1 MDSLDLYAQIEPL
14 IGFYD
19 EYEELYNNYLALLDS
34 LKPQKILDI
43 GCGNGKFLKHLKDVG
58 YEAYGIERSEKM
70 VEKAS
75 LLGVNASK
83 QELEELEENSYDCI
97 VAIGDVL
104 NYIAPKELDNFF
116 LHVEKILKPNGYFI
130 ADINTKEGFEVA
142 EGAMASSNENE
153 FLSISADFIDNEL
166 RSSIVYFQKEG
177 ELYRRYDGIVTQY
190 FHTKKQ
196 FKKQKGLHLQ
206 KSFYASMFSN
216 ANEKEIMVFQK

>member
-19 EYEELYNNYLALLDS
+19 EYEELYRNYLALLDS
-34 LKPQKILDI
+34 LKPQKILDV
-43 GCGNGKFLKHLKDVG
+43 GCGNGKFLKHLQDSG
-58 YEAYGIERSEKM
+58 YEAYGIERSEQM
-70 VEKAS
+70 VQRAR

-83 QELEELEENSYDCI
+83 QELEELEENSYDCV

-104 NYIAPKELDNFF
+104 NYIAPEKLDNFF
-116 LHVEKILKPNGYFI
+116 LHVEKILKPHGYFI

-166 RSSIVYFQKEG
+166 KSSISYFKKEG
-177 ELYRRYDGIVTQY
+177 ELYRRYDGTVIQY
-190 FHTKKQ
+190 FHPKKQ